1 MLDQP
6 ENQSRKHLLHIAGL
20 AISYFIAGRLGTWLA
35 MPPGYSTALFP
46 ASGIAMFAILR
57 YGYKIWPGILI
68 GSFFLNSSI
77 SVLQQDLS
85 LIKFIPMGLSIGFG
99 ACGEALLGTY
109 FLYRFTQSNDPF
121 YQVKNVF
128 IFIVFSSG
136 ISSLISATCGTITI
150 ILSGISTWAQFNE
163 TFLTWWLG
171 DAIGILVITPI
182 LLLLSTLPSNRFHP
196 KLIGEGIFL
205 VISLII
211 VSKVV
216 FSNWFGST
224 SYSLAFLPFPLLVW
238 AVYRFDRLGA
248 IASIF
253 LVSIISIWE
262 TLKGYGPFFIDL
274 EPNKSLLLVQTFVG
288 VASTM
293 TWVLFSDLAEKRRIS
308 DSLKKAEEQLK
319 QTENFSLVM
328 TTHVGLDGSWLKV
341 PKTLCDLLGYTHEEL
356 LSSKFKSVTHPDD
369 FLADW
374 SQCQRL
380 INGEIKSF
388 VLEKRYIH
396 KDGEII
402 WVDLNCSIV
411 LDEENKPLHFLT
423 YIRDITE
430 RKNLEEKLKRYSKEL
445 EDRVQERT
453 LDLERSNQ
461 DLEEFAYLASHDMQ
475 EPLRKIITF
484 SDRLKEKDDSL
495 NEEAKDY
502 LSRMQKAAWRMSNYI
517 HDLLEY
523 SKVTQQPKKYER
535 VSLKKIVDQVIDDLS
550 DQIKSQN
557 ATINIGELPTLEAD
571 PFQLPKT
578 IQNLI
583 SNSLKYHRESI
594 PTIINITSTFLE
606 KTKSWQIEVSDNGI
620 GIEEKY
626 FDRIFKLFERLHGR
640 SEYEGSGI
648 GLSICKKIIHR
659 HNGTITVKQ
668 NLPHGTTFIITLPET
683 QRPN

>member
-1 MLDQP
+1 
-6 ENQSRKHLLHIAGL
+6 
-20 AISYFIAGRLGTWLA
+20 
-35 MPPGYSTALFP
+35 
-46 ASGIAMFAILR
+46 
-57 YGYKIWPGILI
+57 
-68 GSFFLNSSI
+68 
-77 SVLQQDLS
+77 
-85 LIKFIPMGLSIGFG
+85 MGLSIGLG

-109 FLYRFTQSNDPF
+109 FLYRFTQSNDPL
-121 YQVKNVF
+121 YQIKHIF

-136 ISSLISATCGTITI
+136 ISSLISATCGTFTL

-182 LLLLSTLPSNRFHP
+182 LILLSTLPSNRFHP

-205 VISLII
+205 VIALII
-211 VSKVV
+211 VCKIV
-216 FSNWFGST
+216 FADWLGDIHYPLS
-224 SYSLAFLPFPLLVW
+224 FLPFPLLVW

-248 IASIF
+248 IVSIL
-253 LVSIISIWE
+253 LVSIISVWG
-262 TLKGYGPFFIDL
+262 TLNGNGPFFLDL
-274 EPNKSLLLVQTFVG
+274 EPNKSLLLVQTFLG

-293 TWVLFSDLAEKRRIS
+293 TWVLFSDLSEKRRIS

-341 PKTLCDLLGYTHEEL
+341 PKTLCDLLGYTREEL

-374 SQCQRL
+374 NQCQRL
-380 INGEIKSF
+380 ISGEIKSF

-396 KDGEII
+396 KGGEII
-402 WVDLNCSIV
+402 WADLNCSIV
-411 LDEENKPLHFLT
+411 LDEEKKPLHFLT

-430 RKNLEEKLKRYSKEL
+430 RKILEETLKRYSKEL

-453 LDLERSNQ
+453 LALVRSNQ

-484 SDRLKEKDDSL
+484 GDRLQEKDDSL

-517 HDLLEY
+517 YDLLEY
-523 SKVTQQPKKYER
+523 SKVTQQSKKYER
-535 VSLKKIVDQVIDDLS
+535 ISLKKTVNQVIDDLS
-550 DQIKSQN
+550 DQIKNQN
-557 ATINIGELPTLEAD
+557 ATIQVGELPTLEAD
-571 PFQLPKT
+571 PVQLPKV

-583 SNSLKYHRESI
+583 SNSLKYHQEGVLPS
-594 PTIINITSTFLE
+594 INITSSFLE
-606 KTKSWQIEVSDNGI
+606 KTKNWQIEVSDNGI
-620 GIEEKY
+620 GIEEKHY
-626 FDRIFKLFERLHGR
+626 NRIFKVFERLHGR

-648 GLSICKKIIHR
+648 GLAICKKIIHR
-659 HNGTITVKQ
+659 HNGTITVQK
-668 NLPHGTTFIITLPET
+668 NLPHGTTFVITLPET
-683 QRPN
+683 HRPN